1 MMKKWMP
8 LLCLVSL
15 LTLSACGSREDA
27 DKKLARGCEAAVKSM
42 LAKDTEDRQ
51 VEAIKGK
58 SFAPSGENREVTLQ
72 ATTKNKEFGYEAEE
86 SFKCVFE
93 ESYSPGFTAWKASLL
108 QLRIGETVY
117 GSEGGEIFGTM
128 EDQMSLTAAV
138 ESAMR

>member
-1 MMKKWMP
+1 MIKKWM
-8 LLCLVSL
+8 LCLLGL
-15 LTLSACGSREDA
+15 LVLSACGSREEA

-42 LAKDTEDRQ
+42 LAKDSEDRQ
-51 VEAIKGK
+51 IEAIKGRR
-58 SFAPSGENREVTLQ
+58 FAPAGENREVTLQ
-72 ATTKNKEFGYEAEE
+72 FMTKNKEFGYEAEE

-108 QLRIGETVY
+108 QLHIGETVY

-138 ESAMR
+138 ESAMK

>member
-1 MMKKWMP
+1 LRRSKGRVLH
-8 LLCLVSL
+8 LLV
-15 LTLSACGSREDA
+15 R
-27 DKKLARGCEAAVKSM
+27 
-42 LAKDTEDRQ
+42 
-51 VEAIKGK
+51 I
-58 SFAPSGENREVTLQ
+58 REVTLQ
-72 ATTKNKEFGYEAEE
+72 ATSKNKEFGYEAEE